1 MKEQYSS
8 LLKKSLLSSLIIL
21 SLSASFSYAAG
32 PRPKDFYL
40 MMGGGVFSPDFILN
54 KNAPV
59 SNVDG
64 PLAQSIIGASL
75 PFLGLNQPL
84 QIIGLSSSADWN
96 PGRPENQTI
105 LSLGGGL
112 GFKYNRHFGIEAHLD
127 LGFPNIL
134 VKEINTNDAIDSD
147 TDHLGRVHILAP
159 DLLPIGASIIY
170 TPIPDFIVSP
180 YIGIGG
186 LIALLDNRRAQSQ
199 PTDILVVDGGIE
211 FGYMIHAGAHVDMG
225 NEWFGFFDMK
235 FASIDSPD
243 FSTRRGLVA
252 PVDRLD
258 MRHIRVG
265 AALRF

>member
-40 MMGGGVFSPDFILN
+40 MMGGGVFSPDFVLN
-54 KNAPV
+54 KNASV

-64 PLAQSIIGASL
+64 PSAQSIIGASL

-84 QIIGLSSSADWN
+84 QIIGLSGGSDWSE
-96 PGRPENQTI
+96 GRPENQTI

-112 GFKYNRHFGIEAHLD
+112 GFKYNRYFGIEAHLD

-134 VKEINTNDAIDSD
+134 VKDVNVGNALGDSAE
-147 TDHLGRVHILAP
+147 HLGRVHILAP

-211 FGYMIHAGAHVDMG
+211 FGYMIHAGAHLDMG

-235 FASIDSPD
+235 FASINSPE
-243 FSTRRGLVA
+243 FSTRRGIAA
-252 PVDRLD
+252 PVNRLD